1 MPNTT
6 TVIVGAGHCGLAMS
20 HCLAARSIDH
30 VVLER
35 GEVANSWRTQRWDS
49 LRLLTPNWMTRL
61 PGYAYRG
68 ADPDGYLSARQV
80 TAMLEDY
87 AGASAAPVLTG
98 TTVTSVRAAGGGY
111 VVRTDQGSWRA
122 PTVVLACG
130 AATVPAVPALARL
143 VPAGITSVTPAGY
156 RNPGELPDGGVLVVG
171 ASASGVQLAD
181 ELHRSGRPVTLAV
194 GEHVRMP
201 RTYRGRDIL
210 WWLDASGLLDQRYDE
225 AGDLVRARNVP
236 SMQLVGSP
244 GRTVDLNALSSAGVR
259 LAGRLA
265 GIADGV
271 AQFSGSLPNVC
282 ALADLKLGR
291 LLNTIDAWAGA
302 AGERFA
308 PTIVPTAPLGLDL
321 RSGEISTIVWATGYR
336 PDLSWLDVP
345 VLDRRGRVVHDGGV
359 TACPGLY
366 LIGMPFLRR
375 RKSSLIDGAAGDAA
389 ELTSAPRRPPRRT
402 GRPPRKER
410 VMNEHPQATA
420 IAAAVAGRDSAPA
433 SRCGHRH
440 RPAAGAAARRP
451 DRRARPRC
459 RRRPL
464 RRMVRRHGHRRPGG
478 VGRRGG
484 GRPAADPL
492 PAGPGAARH
501 PLGLHPDLDLQDRR
515 RPAGHHRPA
524 LLRLPRD
531 LGWSTCATRHSTR
544 GATTTET
551 TRTRCSRRSR
561 RTVRCTRSRW
571 PTGTARG

>member
-1 MPNTT
+1 
-6 TVIVGAGHCGLAMS
+6 MS
-20 HCLAARSIDH
+20 RCLAARSVDH

-35 GEVANSWRTQRWDS
+35 GQVAESWRTQRWDS

-80 TAMLEDY
+80 VAMLADY

-98 TTVTSVRAAGGGY
+98 VTVTSVRAAAGGGY

-122 PTVVLACG
+122 PSVVLACG
-130 AATVPAVPALARL
+130 AATVPAVPGLAGL
-143 VPAGITSVTPAGY
+143 VPDRITQVTPAGY

-171 ASASGVQLAD
+171 ASASGIQLAA
-181 ELHRSGRPVTLAV
+181 ELARSGRPVTLAV

-210 WWLDASGLLDQRYDE
+210 WWLDAAGVLDQRYDE
-225 AGDLVRARNVP
+225 AGDLMRARNVP

-291 LLNTIDAWAGA
+291 LLNTVDAWAGA

-308 PTIVPTAPLGLDL
+308 PTVVPAAPLGLDL
-321 RSGEISTIVWATGYR
+321 RSGEIAAIIWATGYR
-336 PDLSWLDVP
+336 PDLSWLEVP

-359 TACPGLY
+359 TASPGLY
-366 LIGMPFLRR
+366 LIGWPFLRR

-389 ELTSAPRRPPRRT
+389 ELTR
-402 GRPPRKER
+402 
-410 VMNEHPQATA
+410 HL
-420 IAAAVAGRDSAPA
+420 AGHLDAR
-433 SRCGHRH
+433 
-440 RPAAGAAARRP
+440 AG
-451 DRRARPRC
+451 RRARS
-459 RRRPL
+459 
-464 RRMVRRHGHRRPGG
+464 
-478 VGRRGG
+478 
-484 GRPAADPL
+484 A
-492 PAGPGAARH
+492 
-501 PLGLHPDLDLQDRR
+501 
-515 RPAGHHRPA
+515 
-524 LLRLPRD
+524 
-531 LGWSTCATRHSTR
+531 S
-544 GATTTET
+544 
-551 TRTRCSRRSR
+551 
-561 RTVRCTRSRW
+561 
-571 PTGTARG
+571 